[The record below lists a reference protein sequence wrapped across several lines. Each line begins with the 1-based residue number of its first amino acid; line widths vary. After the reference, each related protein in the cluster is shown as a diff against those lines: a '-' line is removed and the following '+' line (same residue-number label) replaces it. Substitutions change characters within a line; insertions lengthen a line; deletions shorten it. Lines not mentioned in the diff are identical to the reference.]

1 MAGIK
6 RLDLDPDSS
15 DHGPGGDLR
24 IIRLRGPWLSAAID
38 INAQHEPLRGG
49 SWHNHAQNL
58 RSAYRN
64 SNDADNRDDNIGFR
78 VAAPPPNTL
87 LCCREHRAGVS
98 FAGTTLQGWLG

>member
-1 MAGIK
+1 M
-6 RLDLDPDSS
+6 
-15 DHGPGGDLR
+15 
-24 IIRLRGPWLSAAID
+24 RGPWLSAAID